1 MRRISSRTSWL
12 NKRPAPVLFTLAFV
26 PPLILIAADVLTG
39 RAPEEAIL
47 IPGIAAV
54 VGIVTILHLSTPT
67 LHEVWI
73 DGDDL
78 ILRNRGEEDRFPMTH
93 VVAVEGSVMSNLDRV
108 CLTLS
113 PPSRFGKTIWFSPP
127 FRILRLGLHPVAKE
141 LADRCGCQSPA
152 SPLF

>member
-1 MRRISSRTSWL
+1 MRQISSRTTRW
-12 NKRPAPVLFTLAFV
+12 NKRGFPVVLTLVFV
-26 PPLILIAADVLTG
+26 PPAAWAASGALTG
-39 RAPEEAIL
+39 RPPEAAIL

-54 VGIVTILHLSTPT
+54 FGIVMMLYLSSPI